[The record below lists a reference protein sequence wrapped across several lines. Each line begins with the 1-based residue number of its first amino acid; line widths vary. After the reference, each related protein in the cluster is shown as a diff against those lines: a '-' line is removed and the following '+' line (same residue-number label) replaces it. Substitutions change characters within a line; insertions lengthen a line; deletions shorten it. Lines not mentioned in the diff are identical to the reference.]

1 MKDYLR
7 ASIEKVRIMYNFY
20 PELGALTILLA
31 LGIVANAGV
40 VLVLLSMIN
49 GGL

>member
-7 ASIEKVRIMYNFY
+7 ASIERVRIMYNFY
-20 PELGALTILLA
+20 PELEALTILLVV
-31 LGIVANAGV
+31 GIVANAGV
-40 VLVLLSMIN
+40 VLVMLNMLN